1 LLFVALDPAVKE
13 FLRQVGLGAQR
24 VGHKAAAAAIATGLD
39 SLAGVGEHIAKTIR
53 KSQKAAERMA
63 KTGDRYESPFED
75 YRRNPEEETD
85 E

>member
-1 LLFVALDPAVKE
+1 MALDPAVKE

-39 SLAGVGEHIAKTIR
+39 SLASVGEHLISTVR
-53 KSQKAAERMA
+53 KSQRAAERMA
-63 KTGDRYESPFED
+63 TTGKPYDSPFED